1 MALDNRVHMVAA
13 PRDMKWGLRQ
23 GALWGIVAGLL
34 FAAFE
39 MMATAFLMGIGAF
52 FMPLRMI
59 SAIVLGQAA
68 LDPGYSL
75 LTAGSVGVIVHMVLS
90 IVYGMVFGALAAR
103 TLRGQMAY
111 VGLGSLLGLALWLVN
126 FYVIAPMAFPWF
138 LEANPIVQF
147 IAHTFFFGTVLGYSL
162 WKARENTAADGT
174 RG

>member
-1 MALDNRVHMVAA
+1 
-13 PRDMKWGLRQ
+13 
-23 GALWGIVAGLL
+23 
-34 FAAFE
+34 
-39 MMATAFLMGIGAF
+39 MMASAFLMGIGAF

-59 SAIVLGQAA
+59 GAIVIGPAA

-90 IVYGMVFGALAAR
+90 IVYGMIFGAIAAS
-103 TLRGQMAY
+103 TLRGQMAH
-111 VGLGSLLGLALWLVN
+111 VGLGSLFGLVLWLVN

-138 LEANPIVQF
+138 LEANPIAQF

-162 WKARENTAADGT
+162 WKARENTAAEGA